1 MSAANFVAFQVYAFL
16 QIFFETFKEKFGDSY
31 VRGSRYSYIRLIPN
45 LDRDFFIAGES
56 YAGRYAPL
64 FADYIVVK
72 NQEAELKGK
81 PKINLKGV
89 LIGNG
94 L

>member
-1 MSAANFVAFQVYAFL
+1 MRHSS
-16 QIFFETFKEKFGDSY
+16 DSITR
-31 VRGSRYSYIRLIPN
+31 VLC
-45 LDRDFFIAGES
+45 RDFFIAGES

-72 NQEAELKGK
+72 NQEAELTGK